1 MTIAKLTISIDLELA
16 WGNWDNLSPFHIQN
30 IEFKEREIIDRLL
43 EVFERYG
50 LSVTWAFV
58 AALLDEHSSKNM
70 PGKKSLWF
78 APEII
83 EKIRKSP
90 VAHDLGSHGGKHRY
104 FNEMTEQEAIEE
116 LEFVSHIHSKYNIPL
131 NSFVYPRN
139 KVAKTEILAQHGI
152 KVYRGEDRAWHE
164 SIRRKQV
171 HLGRAAN
178 LIDKMLPI
186 APQAVKPQINKEI
199 CNVPGSM
206 LFFSR
211 NGIRRFAHPSVTLAK
226 LEKGLQNAILDGSVF
241 HLWFHPS
248 NFWSETE
255 QQFAIFETFIKR
267 VTDLINL
274 NQLEVSTMAEFSQH
288 EH

>member
-1 MTIAKLTISIDLELA
+1 MSIAKLTISIDLELA
-16 WGNWDNLSPFHIQN
+16 WGNWDNLTSFHIQN
-30 IEFKEREIIDRLL
+30 IELKEREIIDRLL
-43 EVFERYG
+43 ELFERYG

-58 AALLDEHSSKNM
+58 AALLDEESSKSM

-83 EKIRKSP
+83 EKISRSSM
-90 VAHDLGSHGGKHRY
+90 AHDLGSHGGKHRY
-104 FNEMTEQEAIEE
+104 FNNMTEQEAIED
-116 LEFVSHIHSKYNIPL
+116 LEFASNIHSKYNIPL

-139 KVAKTEILAQHGI
+139 KVAKTQILAKHGI
-152 KVYRGEDRAWHE
+152 KIYRSADKAWHE
-164 SIRRKQV
+164 SIRRKQI

-186 APQAVKPQINKEI
+186 SPQAVKPQFNKEI
-199 CNVPGSM
+199 SNIPGSM

-211 NGIRRFAHPSVTLAK
+211 NGIRRFVQPSVTLTK
-226 LEKGLQNAILDGSVF
+226 LEKGLQKAISDGGVF

-255 QQFAIFETFIKR
+255 QQFAIFEKFIKR
-267 VTDLINL
+267 VSDLKNL
-274 NQLEVSTMAEFSQH
+274 DQLEVRNMAEFSQH

>member
-30 IEFKEREIIDRLL
+30 IELKEREVIDRLL

-58 AALLDEHSSKNM
+58 AALLDENSSKNM

-90 VAHDLGSHGGKHRY
+90 MAHDLGSHGGKHRY

-116 LEFVSHIHSKYNIPL
+116 LEFVTHIHSKYNIPL

-139 KVAKTEILAQHGI
+139 KVAKTEILAKHGI
-152 KVYRGEDRAWHE
+152 KVYRGEDQAWHE

-211 NGIRRFAHPSVTLAK
+211 NGIRRFV
-226 LEKGLQNAILDGSVF
+226 
-241 HLWFHPS
+241 HPS

-267 VTDLINL
+267 VSDLINF
-274 NQLEVSTMAEFSQH
+274 NQLEVCTMAEFSQH